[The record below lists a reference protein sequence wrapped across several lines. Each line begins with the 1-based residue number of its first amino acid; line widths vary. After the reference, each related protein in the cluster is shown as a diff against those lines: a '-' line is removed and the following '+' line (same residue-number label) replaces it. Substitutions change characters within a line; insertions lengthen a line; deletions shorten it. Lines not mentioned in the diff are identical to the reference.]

1 MAGALVWVA
10 SYPRSGNTWLRIFL
24 HNVLRLA
31 RGESAA
37 DLDALDQYSTWDIAD
52 RWYTPLLNKP
62 PNEATKEE
70 VAAVRPIAQRS
81 IADSVDG
88 LIFVKTHAALVK
100 DRGTPAIDISRTAG
114 AVYVV
119 RNPLDVAVSY
129 AKHLDLSL
137 EKAVEILNTPRY
149 ETANGPHSVYEF
161 YGSWS
166 QHVLSWTRRPHRAIF
181 VVRYEDMLAEPIHN
195 FGRLVAH
202 LNIPATMEQVEE
214 GAGLSSFARLQD
226 IERKQGFRER
236 PKQSAAF
243 FRRGGAGNW
252 RHELPKELAARLT
265 ACHSEVMRAFGY
277 NN

>member
-24 HNVLRLA
+24 HNVLRLT
-31 RGESAA
+31 RGEAA
-37 DLDALDQYSTWDIAD
+37 AEIDELDQYSTWDIAD
-52 RWYTPLLNKP
+52 RWYVPLLDKP
-62 PNEATKEE
+62 TNEATKEE
-70 VAAVRPIAQRS
+70 VAAVRPLAQRS

-88 LIFVKTHAALVK
+88 LIFVKTHAALVM
-100 DRGTPAIDISRTAG
+100 DRTTPTIDTSRTAG

-137 EKAVEILNTPRY
+137 AKTVEILNTPRY

-181 VVRYEDMLAEPIHN
+181 VVRYEDMLAEPIHH

-202 LNIPATMEQVEE
+202 LNIPATAEQVEE
-214 GAGLSSFARLQD
+214 AAGLSSFARLKD
-226 IERKQGFRER
+226 IETKQGFRER
-236 PKQSAAF
+236 PKQSRAF
-243 FRRGGAGNW
+243 FRRGAAGLW
-252 RHELPKELAARLT
+252 RHDMPADLVQKVT
-265 ACHSEVMRAFGY
+265 ACHGEVMRTFGY
-277 NN
+277 LS